1 MNLILLIPAD
11 FVSPNLVR
19 LRDRRLKHVV
29 EIHRAGIGDELTVG
43 VLEGKIGRGRITA
56 LDHDSLDME
65 VELTQDP
72 PVPLPVTLILAL
84 PRPKVLSRIVF
95 NATAQ
100 GVKRIVL
107 FNTWRVEKSFW
118 DTPRLNPENLR
129 DQMMR
134 GLEQAKD
141 TRMPEVWIKRRFRPF
156 VEDELP
162 SIAAGTRALVAHPS
176 ATEPCPHGL
185 SEQVTLALGPEGGF
199 IANEVAMFETCGFR
213 AVHLGSRIL
222 TIEAA
227 VPAIMG
233 RLF

>member
-1 MNLILLIPAD
+1 MNLILLLPAD
-11 FVSPNLVR
+11 FVSPNQVR

-29 EIHRAGIGDELTVG
+29 EVHRAGIGDELTVG

-56 LDHDSLDME
+56 LDHDYLDME
-65 VELTQDP
+65 VDLTQDP

-84 PRPKVLSRIVF
+84 PRPKVLGRILF
-95 NATAQ
+95 NATAH

-118 DTPRLNPENLR
+118 DTPKLDQENLR
-129 DQMMR
+129 DQMLR
-134 GLEQAKD
+134 GLEQARD

-162 SIAAGTRALVAHPS
+162 SMAAGTRALVAHPP
-176 ATEPCPHGL
+176 ATEPCPRGL

-199 IANEVAMFETCGFR
+199 IANEVAMFEACGFR
-213 AVHLGSRIL
+213 PVHLGNRIL

-227 VPAIMG
+227 VPAVLG